1 MARKAI
7 SLPNIQIPIEVARNT
22 DFVVFFYLLDD
33 RTNQIVFRPV
43 IKDFARGQF
52 SREGSAG
59 SREYIR
65 IIKQK
70 TGETPDYK
78 QLQQFALDEII
89 RRVTKSD
96 KFQSNNQ
103 FWRALVVWAW
113 LYMKNINDRSP
124 KQNGM
129 LLTYLTIKKDNSV
142 FDTFVGP
149 NSFGNKTYIEKQRMI
164 MELCIDSSNA
174 MINDYLGYKMNNEY
188 KLAFSLNITTQT

>member
-70 TGETPDYK
+70 TGEIPDYT

-89 RRVTKSD
+89 RRVTKAD

-103 FWRALVVWAW
+103 FWRALVAWAW

-149 NSFGNKTYIEKQRMI
+149 NSFGSKTYIEKQRMI

>member
-1 MARKAI
+1 MARNAI
-7 SLPNIQIPIEVARNT
+7 PLPNVQIPIEVARNT

-33 RTNQIVFRPV
+33 RTNQIIFRPV

-59 SREYIR
+59 SREYTRVIR
-65 IIKQK
+65 QN
-70 TGETPDYK
+70 TGQTPDDK
-78 QLQQFALDEII
+78 QLQQFALDELIS
-89 RRVTKSD
+89 RVTRADRFK
-96 KFQSNNQ
+96 SNNQ

-113 LYMKNINDRSP
+113 LYMRNINDRRP
-124 KQNGM
+124 RQNGM
-129 LLTYLTIKKDNSV
+129 LLTYLTIKPDNSV

-188 KLAFSLNITTQT
+188 KLDFSLKITTQT